1 MRNILVG
8 DAEAAVRNALKVFE
22 NEGII
27 EFYSHSHIKILYLK
41 DPFNDDNLWRFINSI
56 AEHC

>member
-27 EFYSHSHIKILYLK
+27 EFYSHSNIKILYLK